1 MGMLKG
7 FVSKRKRTVFQE
19 EALQHLDALYHYA
32 RHLTRGER
40 DAEDLVQDTL
50 VKAFRFF
57 HRYEPGTNCKA
68 WLFRIM
74 TNTFLK
80 KNRRNVREFSFI
92 ENVDVGDSQDGL
104 TIDERSHVYRDPET
118 ETMSHV
124 VDARVTEALAELPA
138 DFRTV
143 VLLADLQDFSYKEIA
158 EVMDCPVGTVMSRLY
173 RARQA
178 LQKKLLAYAME
189 EGYVTAPPQP
199 RRRGRGARKPD
210 DAPDDGA
217 DSEAVGGHDATGKG
231 AVGDE
236 AAGEENGGRAGDP
249 SAPASLDEFRKRRK
263 EQVG

>member
-1 MGMLKG
+1 MGMLKALG
-7 FVSKRKRTVFQE
+7 ARRKRTVFDE
-19 EALQHLDALYHYA
+19 EALPHVDALYNYA
-32 RHLTRGER
+32 RHLTRNER

-92 ENVDVGDSQDGL
+92 ENVDVDGTQDGL
-104 TIDERSHVYRDPET
+104 TTGDRSHVYRDPER
-118 ETMSHV
+118 ELLSHIV
-124 VDARVTEALAELPA
+124 NEQVTDALSELPA

-143 VLLADLQDFSYKEIA
+143 VLLADLQDFTYKEIA

-178 LQKKLLAYAME
+178 LQKKLLDYAMD
-189 EGYVTAPPQP
+189 EGYIQAPPTP
-199 RRRGRGARKPD
+199 RRRGRGARRP
-210 DAPDDGA
+210 
-217 DSEAVGGHDATGKG
+217 E
-231 AVGDE
+231 DE
-236 AAGEENGGRAGDP
+236 AAEAAEATLAAETEAALDDAGEPRLDDEDDEDLADAPTSLTAWRA
-249 SAPASLDEFRKRRK
+249 SRERR
-263 EQVG
+263 G